1 MMLQYG
7 VYTRNRF
14 RGLFDDLAKAI
25 KYTGEIAV
33 DLEFNA
39 ADVVIRDS
47 LENVR
52 RWNSID
58 RDRKSL
64 LEPALHLSP
73 QSQTYLERY
82 FKENKLGD
90 GNDHV
95 WIEPGGDVHCYEAS
109 TGGSRRL
116 GTVDDLLRLYL
127 AKHFVNEAAE
137 PPRPTPGAGRSFN

>member
-1 MMLQYG
+1 MLQYG

-52 RWNSID
+52 R
-58 RDRKSL
+58 
-64 LEPALHLSP
+64 
-73 QSQTYLERY
+73 
-82 FKENKLGD
+82 
-90 GNDHV
+90 
-95 WIEPGGDVHCYEAS
+95 
-109 TGGSRRL
+109 
-116 GTVDDLLRLYL
+116 
-127 AKHFVNEAAE
+127 
-137 PPRPTPGAGRSFN
+137 

>member
-1 MMLQYG
+1 MIQYG

-25 KYTGEIAV
+25 KYTGELAV
-33 DLEFNA
+33 DLKFDA
-39 ADVVIRDS
+39 ADVAIRDS

-82 FKENKLGD
+82 FKENELGD

-95 WIEPGGDVHCYEAS
+95 WIEPGGDVRFYEAS

-127 AKHFVNEAAE
+127 AKQFTNDPAE
-137 PPRPTPGAGRSFN
+137 PPRPTSSAGRSFN